1 VPKKALIV
9 ASQIPPLDPKLRVL
23 VIDDEK
29 NIRATLSL
37 CLEQIG
43 CEVTAVPSAESAL
56 SALVK
61 QPYDLAFLDL
71 RLGDSSGLDLIP
83 KLLVDAPNLL
93 VVVITAYATID
104 SAVDAIKRGASDY
117 LPKPF
122 TPAQIRHIV
131 DQCIRQRDLKRRV
144 TDLEGRLRDSAP
156 ETDLE
161 SDSPKLRA
169 VFAVAAKA
177 STSDAPVLLRGESGT
192 GKSVLARW
200 IHSMSP
206 RNQQPFV
213 VVNCPTL
220 SEELLTSELFGHAK
234 GAFTGAVRDQP
245 GRVEAAESGTL
256 FLDEIGDLSPSL
268 QAKLLRFLEEK
279 EFERLGENKTR
290 RADVRTVAATN
301 RDLEEQVQKGLFRED
316 LLYRLNVIDLQ
327 LPPLRERPE
336 DILRLARRF
345 LAFFAKSAR
354 RQAPALSKAA
364 EDSLIAYSWPGNVR
378 ELRNTIERAVILWP
392 AQIIEPEAFPEHI
405 SARHRAADAPQMG
418 GDFTLDAIEREHVT
432 RVVARTATL
441 EEAAAVLGIDAST
454 LWRKR
459 RKYED
464 ER

>member
-1 VPKKALIV
+1 MTSSKPN
-9 ASQIPPLDPKLRVL
+9 PEPRLRVL

-43 CEVTAVPSAESAL
+43 CEVSAVASAPSAL
-56 SALVK
+56 SALA
-61 QPYDLAFLDL
+61 QQSYDLAFLDA

-83 KLLVDAPNLL
+83 KLIADCPNLL
-93 VVVITAYATID
+93 VVVITAYATLD
-104 SAVDAIKRGASDY
+104 NAVDAIKRGAADY
-117 LPKPF
+117 LAKPF
-122 TPAQIRHIV
+122 TPAQIRHVV
-131 DQCIRQRDLKRRV
+131 DQCIKQRDLKRQV
-144 TDLEGRLRDSAP
+144 IDLEGRLREAAPDS
-156 ETDLE
+156 DLE

-169 VFAVAAKA
+169 VFEVARKA
-177 STSDAPVLLRGESGT
+177 ASSDAAVLLRGESGT

-200 IHSMSP
+200 IHSLSP
-206 RNQQPFV
+206 RSRHPFV

-234 GAFTGAVRDQP
+234 GAFTGAVRDQA
-245 GRVEAAESGTL
+245 GRVEAAEGGTL
-256 FLDEIGDLSPSL
+256 FLDEIGDISPPL
-268 QAKLLRFLEEK
+268 QAKLLRFIEEK

-301 RDLEEQVQKGLFRED
+301 RDLTEHVRQGLFRED

-345 LAFFAKSAR
+345 LIFFAKSAR
-354 RQAPALSKAA
+354 RQPPELSSSAA
-364 EDSLIAYSWPGNVR
+364 DVLTAYSWPGNVR

-392 AQIIEPEAFPEHI
+392 AQIIEPEAFPAHI
-405 SARHRAADAPQMG
+405 AARHRATDAPQVG
-418 GDFTLDAIEREHVT
+418 GDFSVDAVEREHIT
-432 RVVARTATL
+432 RVIARTATL
-441 EEAAAVLGIDAST
+441 DEAAAVLGIDAST

-459 RKYED
+459 KKYEG
-464 ER
+464 

>member
-1 VPKKALIV
+1 
-9 ASQIPPLDPKLRVL
+9 VL

-37 CLEQIG
+37 CLEQAG
-43 CEVTAVPSAESAL
+43 CQVTAVSSAESAL
-56 SALVK
+56 SALT
-61 QPYDLAFLDL
+61 QQAYDLAFLDV
-71 RLGDSSGLDLIP
+71 RLGDTSGLDLIAR
-83 KLLVDAPNLL
+83 LLADCPNLL
-93 VVVITAYATID
+93 IVAITAYATID
-104 SAVDAIKRGASDY
+104 SAVEAIKRGASDY

-122 TPAQIRHIV
+122 TPAQIRHVV
-131 DQCIRQRDLKRRV
+131 DQCIKQRDLKRRV
-144 TDLEGRLRDSAP
+144 TDLEGRLRDATP

-169 VFAVAAKA
+169 VFAVAEKA

-206 RNQQPFV
+206 RNRQPFV

-220 SEELLTSELFGHAK
+220 SEELLTSELFGHVK

-245 GRVEAAESGTL
+245 GRVEAAEGGTL
-256 FLDEIGDLSPSL
+256 FLDEIGEISPSL

-290 RADVRTVAATN
+290 HANVRTVAATN
-301 RDLEEQVQKGLFRED
+301 RDLEEQVRKGLFRED
-316 LLYRLNVIDLQ
+316 LFYRLNVIDLQ

-336 DILRLARRF
+336 DIPRLARRF
-345 LAFFAKSAR
+345 LGFFAKSAR
-354 RQAPALSKAA
+354 RQAPALSQAA
-364 EDSLIAYSWPGNVR
+364 EDSLTAYSWPGNVR

-392 AQIIEPEAFPEHI
+392 AQIIEPEAFPPHI
-405 SARHRAADAPQMG
+405 SARHRAAGAPQVG
-418 GDFTLDAIEREHVT
+418 GDFTLDAVEREHVT

-459 RKYED
+459 KKYED